1 MASVVFYEKPGC
13 GTNAR
18 QKLALAAAGHTLEV
32 RNLLTEPWTAER
44 LAGFFGDTPVSTWFN
59 PAAPAVKSG
68 AVDPATATADAAI
81 ALMLEQPILIRRP
94 LVEAEGVRCAGFDR
108 EPIPSLLVPSLLAAG
123 SAPPRGD
130 LEGCSRPAAATPCP
144 APTLSEPSDTAAKP

>member
-1 MASVVFYEKPGC
+1 VASVVFYEKPGC

-108 EPIPSLLVPSLLAAG
+108 EPIPSLLAAG

-144 APTLSEPSDTAAKP
+144 APTLPKPSDTAAKR